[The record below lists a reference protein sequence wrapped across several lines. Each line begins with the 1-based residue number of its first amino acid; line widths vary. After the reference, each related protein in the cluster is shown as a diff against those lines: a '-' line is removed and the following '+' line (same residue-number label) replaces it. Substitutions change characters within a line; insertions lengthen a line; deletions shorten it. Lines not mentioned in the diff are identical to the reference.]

1 MDVLKIIKR
10 LFSLHKIANDQPG
23 SPEGDN
29 AERMKLSLM
38 ERHKVQIPEGDLV
51 ESEAF
56 CEQDND
62 WNKDVASLI
71 GQATGTDVY
80 VIDGKI
86 RFKGVKVAVD
96 EAATK
101 YKKHRDI
108 AERLSGFTIIGYL
121 VGVFGEE
128 AVKPMVSSADASPTI
143 QAGKK
148 EAASRAEIYEREPNA
163 EEELLLGSAARI
175 GAEDPLNLWEGLT
188 NER

>member
-1 MDVLKIIKR
+1 
-10 LFSLHKIANDQPG
+10 
-23 SPEGDN
+23 
-29 AERMKLSLM
+29 M
-38 ERHKVQIPEGDLV
+38 ERHKVRIPDEDLV
-51 ESEAF
+51 EAEAF
-56 CEQDND
+56 CEKSND
-62 WNKDVASLI
+62 WDRDVASLI
-71 GQATGTDVY
+71 AQATGTAVG
-80 VIDGKI
+80 VLDGKI

-128 AVKPMVSSADASPTI
+128 AVMGMASSTDASSTI

-148 EAASRAEIYEREPNA
+148 EAASRAEIYEREPNV
-163 EEELLLGSAARI
+163 EEELLLGAAGRI

-188 NER
+188 DGR